1 LAETDADQRLID
13 ILHLAMV
20 PGVGPQ
26 TSRALLERFGSA
38 GEVLDATRGQ
48 LCGVAGVGPKLA
60 EKIVRARQDFDAAA
74 ELALCRR
81 MEVDL
86 ISRGEP
92 LYPPPLE
99 NIPDPPG
106 LLYIKGKI
114 EPRDQLAIAVVGSRH
129 CTPYGTRTAERLA
142 SALART
148 GFTVVSGLAR
158 GIDAAAHRGAIKAGG
173 RTIGVLANGLASIY
187 PPEHEDLARAVVE
200 AGALVSEMPMRQSP
214 LAGLFTQRNRIISG
228 LSLGVL
234 VIEATPRSGSLS
246 TAGHAM
252 EQNREVFAV
261 PGPVDSLASRGC
273 HRLIRDGARLVETVD
288 DIMEE
293 LGPLVSEVRAAPD
306 LPPVRHPA
314 ELALSDS
321 ERSLL
326 GHLDDQPTG
335 VDDLITR
342 TGMTAGQV
350 MATLSVL
357 ELKRLVR
364 RLPGHR
370 FVRV

>member
-1 LAETDADQRLID
+1 LAESDDEERLLDLI
-13 ILHLAMV
+13 HLAMV
-20 PGVGPQ
+20 SGIGPQ
-26 TSRALLERFGSA
+26 TSHVLLERFGTA
-38 GEVLDATRGQ
+38 GGVLAASRGE

-60 EKIVRARQDFDAAA
+60 DKIARARHDFDAAA

-81 MEVDL
+81 QGV
-86 ISRGEP
+86 SVVARGDAD
-92 LYPPPLE
+92 YPPALE
-99 NIPDPPG
+99 NIPDPPS
-106 LLYIKGKI
+106 LLYVKGRL

-129 CTPYGTRTAERLA
+129 CTPYGTRNAERLA

-148 GFTVVSGLAR
+148 GITVVSGLAR

-173 RTIGVLANGLASIY
+173 RTIAVLANGLASVY

-200 AGALVSEMPMRQSP
+200 AGAMVSEMPMRQSP

-234 VIEATPRSGSLS
+234 IVEATPRSGSLS
-246 TAGHAM
+246 TAGHAV
-252 EQNREVFAV
+252 EQNREVFAM
-261 PGPVDSLASRGC
+261 PGPADSLSSRGC
-273 HRLIRDGARLVETVD
+273 HRLIRDGARLVETVE
-288 DIMEE
+288 DILEE
-293 LGPLVSEVRAAPD
+293 LGPLVHEVRTDPGE
-306 LPPVRHPA
+306 PPVRHPA

-326 GHLDDQPTG
+326 GQLDDQPTG
-335 VDDLITR
+335 VDDLIAR
-342 TGMTAGQV
+342 TGMTVSQV